1 MDLDVLITAIPGDM
15 HAAAVSVA
23 LERQGLRVGRWYPV
37 AYPRA
42 DEISFALAERAV
54 PRVTLSLA
62 GGRVFS
68 LPDDQL
74 QTFWFRRQ
82 GLPILS
88 DKVHPADLEFQY
100 KKAYPDRPIPEA
112 YERLLLDAL
121 NGDATLFM
129 RSDEIERAWQII
141 DPFLA
146 ALAGG
151 QEPAPQE
158 YATGSEGPACA
169 DEFIRRDGREWVAA
183 GKR

>member
-74 QTFWFRRQ
+74 RTFWFRRQ

-88 DKVHPADLEFQY
+88 DKLHPADLEFALKSCRQARFCHCACEPPRRAVGGMIY
-100 KKAYPDRPIPEA
+100 RRRARRTVEDVPARVASLAGSRARRPWS
-112 YERLLLDAL
+112 
-121 NGDATLFM
+121 ATLRR
-129 RSDEIERAWQII
+129 RS
-141 DPFLA
+141 
-146 ALAGG
+146 
-151 QEPAPQE
+151 
-158 YATGSEGPACA
+158 
-169 DEFIRRDGREWVAA
+169 RRSFHLTE
-183 GKR
+183 K